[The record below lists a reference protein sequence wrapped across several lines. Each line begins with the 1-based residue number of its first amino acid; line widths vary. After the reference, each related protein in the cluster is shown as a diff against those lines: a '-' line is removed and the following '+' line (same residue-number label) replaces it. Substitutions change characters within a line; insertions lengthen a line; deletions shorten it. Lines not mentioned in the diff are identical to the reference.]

1 MICFLKLWGC
11 RAAWATKGTMHQRLR
26 EGETGKVGY
35 SLWIERDKD
44 LLLLPQVLGLDLVIL
59 HIAQLVFFRP
69 DTENSKIEA
78 AQTVHHKK
86 RLFFFWMGVCG
97 EGGGILCFSGEII
110 SERLLP
116 GDGLKSHRLCY
127 LYMQVFFREHQRFS
141 SFSSAART
149 CKRGMTHR
157 WYARHL
163 LSNDIIIRQWYWG
176 ISLLMHHLIVRIY
189 IGGML
194 SAACNQWQL
203 IVNH

>member
-1 MICFLKLWGC
+1 MGY
-11 RAAWATKGTMHQRLR
+11 KGHNASKTTGGGNWESGILTLNRERQRPASSSS
-26 EGETGKVGY
+26 
-35 SLWIERDKD
+35 SLGPWSC
-44 LLLLPQVLGLDLVIL
+44 
-59 HIAQLVFFRP
+59 
-69 DTENSKIEA
+69 NSSHRTA
-78 AQTVHHKK
+78 
-86 RLFFFWMGVCG
+86 RLFQAWHRKFKNRGSSDSSSQKKAFFFLDGCVWG
-97 EGGGILCFSGEII
+97 GGGILCFSGEII

-149 CKRGMTHR
+149 CKREMTHR